1 MIGYFIVTWFLRT
14 ADWPHLYHDLERWIY
29 RKYIPTII
37 RLDNNYVEG
46 IGTGKL
52 ISILRE

>member
-1 MIGYFIVTWFLRT
+1 MLVYFILAWMLRT

-29 RKYIPTII
+29 RKYIPMIVQ
-37 RLDNNYVEG
+37 LDNNYVEG
-46 IGTGKL
+46 IGTGKM